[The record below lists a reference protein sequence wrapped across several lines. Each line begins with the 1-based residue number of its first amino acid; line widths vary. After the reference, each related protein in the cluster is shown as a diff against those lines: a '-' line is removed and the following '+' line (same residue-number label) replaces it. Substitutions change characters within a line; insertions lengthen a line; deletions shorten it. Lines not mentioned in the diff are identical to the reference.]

1 MKSLNRDLKKWAPGI
16 QILSVRVTKP
26 TIPKKILQNV
36 EQMEKVKVRYLI
48 AQEKEKVAIEE
59 RMTNQSQARI
69 KAESDLSVKKI
80 ELTKLYQR
88 KKNER
93 KIGKIEAEI
102 ILEREKAL
110 INSEFAA
117 AF

>member
-1 MKSLNRDLKKWAPGI
+1 M
-16 QILSVRVTKP
+16 Q
-26 TIPKKILQNV
+26 
-36 EQMEKVKVRYLI
+36 YLI

-93 KIGKIEAEI
+93 KIGKI
-102 ILEREKAL
+102 
-110 INSEFAA
+110 
-117 AF
+117 